1 MLWKDVLRIAT
12 YKVQRQYLKTQLF
25 SFKIAVSDPASNCH
39 VDYEIY

>member
-1 MLWKDVLRIAT
+1 MLWKDALRIAT

-25 SFKIAVSDPASNCH
+25 SFKIAVSDPASNRH

>member
-1 MLWKDVLRIAT
+1 MLWIDALRIAT

-25 SFKIAVSDPASNCH
+25 SFKIAVSDLASNCH

>member
-1 MLWKDVLRIAT
+1 MLWKDALRIAT

-25 SFKIAVSDPASNCH
+25 SFKIAVSDPASNCR

>member
-1 MLWKDVLRIAT
+1 MLWKDALRIAT

-25 SFKIAVSDPASNCH
+25 SFKNPVSDPASNCH